1 MLSTIFIIF
10 ITVSVLIT
18 LYSLRPYY
26 VVTMTTIP
34 SRIYKI
40 EEIINSL
47 QKQLLPPSYIILNIP
62 EKYNRFDDTIEEMP
76 SFITTNPKIIVN
88 RVKTDYGPAT
98 KMLGILENDNLP
110 IDKDTIILV
119 ADDDVVHRP
128 LWSYKLLQNIVLNP
142 HAVSSIFNANHHPKP
157 IVFGNGGWGFYMGIL
172 DTDDVMQDY
181 ELFKGDCIFVDDDFF
196 TNYFNNKKIPILRA
210 GTPVLYGEDIK
221 VLKVDNALHAIEG
234 ENSRKKATERC
245 NTSMKS

>member
-1 MLSTIFIIF
+1 M
-10 ITVSVLIT
+10 
-18 LYSLRPYY
+18 YSLRPYY
-26 VVTMTTIP
+26 VITMTTIP
-34 SRIYKI
+34 SRIFKI
-40 EEIINSL
+40 EKILNSL
-47 QKQLLPPSYIILNIP
+47 QKQLFPPNYIILNIP

-98 KMLGILENDNLP
+98 KMLGILEDDNLP
-110 IDKDTIILV
+110 IDKDTIVLV

-128 LWSYKLLQNIVLNP
+128 LWAYKLLFNIVTNP
-142 HAVSSIFNANHHPKP
+142 RSVSSIFNANHHSNP
-157 IVFGNGGWGFYMGIL
+157 IVFGNGGWGFYMDIL
-172 DTDDVMQDY
+172 NTDDIM
-181 ELFKGDCIFVDDDFF
+181 EHFERFKDDCIFVDDDFF

-221 VLKVDNALHAIEG
+221 VLKVDNALHKIKG
-234 ENSRKKATERC
+234 ENSRAKSRKSC